1 MNEQTKQSQHG
12 EYAGPFTRRAMDYDG
27 HTLIG
32 VPITDAAPDG
42 SCYFI
47 TIDRHMQ
54 ISITSVLTSSI
65 TPYDPPEPPPEPE
78 CTAAELADTRARL
91 EKLLKMQLD
100 AGISS
105 IGDLR
110 ACAITMSDLADVI
123 QIQGAQAAR
132 APGQAL
138 DGSSSPDVPSAER
151 SADAERGK
159 LTYDKTTGE
168 VVQ

>member
-12 EYAGPFTRRAMDYDG
+12 EYAGPLTQRAMDYDG

-32 VPITDAAPDG
+32 VPISDAAPDG
-42 SCYFI
+42 SCFFI
-47 TIDRHMQ
+47 TLDHHMQ
-54 ISITSVLTSSI
+54 ISVGSVLASSM
-65 TPYDPPEPPPEPE
+65 TPYEPPEPPPEPE
-78 CTAAELADTRARL
+78 CTAAELADTRAKL

-100 AGISS
+100 HGISS

-123 QIQGAQAAR
+123 QIQDAQAAR

-138 DGSSSPDVPSAER
+138 DVPSAER
-151 SADAERGK
+151 STDAERGK

>member
-54 ISITSVLTSSI
+54 ISIGSVLASSI
-65 TPYDPPEPPPEPE
+65 TSYEPSEPPREPE

-110 ACAITMSDLADVI
+110 ACAITMSDLADI
-123 QIQGAQAAR
+123 ISFQSAHAAGQQASACTSAVVGTCR
-132 APGQAL
+132 P
-138 DGSSSPDVPSAER
+138 AER
-151 SADAERGK
+151 SADAEHSK
-159 LTYDKTTGE
+159 LTYDKKTGE